1 MRAALKESGVLED
14 LALVNAMHVTA
25 SVFIS
30 EDERV
35 ARRLRHVARR
45 FAPRYPVSRYRDSQ
59 SGEDNAAIMGLEIRY
74 GVKT

>member
-1 MRAALKESGVLED
+1 VQAALKESGVLED
-14 LALVNAMHVTA
+14 LALVNAMHVIA

-35 ARRLRHVARR
+35 ARRARR

-59 SGEDNAAIMGLEIRY
+59 TGEDNAAIMGLEIRY